1 MSMAETQTLH
11 DAFIDE
17 IRDAYD
23 AEKQLIK
30 ALPKMAKAATS
41 PELKAAF
48 ENHLEET
55 RGQVERLEEVFSAL
69 EEKVQGKHCDGIE
82 GILEEGDAVMEDE
95 FDELAMDAC
104 LIAAGQR
111 AEHYEVAAYGSLV
124 AWARSLGHPEV
135 ADLLELT
142 LNEEKAADA
151 KLTALA
157 EGGINDKAA
166 TLANEDDEE
175 GSEEET
181 PVAAGAPGRSTAK
194 KGTGP
199 AKRR

>member
-1 MSMAETQTLH
+1 MAETQTLH

-30 ALPKMAKAATS
+30 ALPKMVKAATS

-55 RGQVERLEEVFSAL
+55 RGQVERLEEVFAAL

-82 GILEEGDAVMEDE
+82 GILEEGDAVMEEE
-95 FDELAMDAC
+95 FDDVAMDAC
-104 LIAAGQR
+104 LIASGQR
-111 AEHYEVAAYGSLV
+111 AEHYEMAAYGSLI

-135 ADLLELT
+135 AELLELT

-157 EGGINDKAA
+157 EGGINDEAA
-166 TLANEDDEE
+166 TRANEEGEE
-175 GSEEET
+175 GANEEET
-181 PVAAGAPGRSTAK
+181 TVTAGAPARSSAK
-194 KGTGP
+194 KASGP
-199 AKRR
+199 TKRR

>member
-1 MSMAETQTLH
+1 MADTQTLR

-41 PELKAAF
+41 AELKAAF

-55 RGQVERLEEVFSAL
+55 RGQVERLEEVFAAL

-82 GILEEGDAVMEDE
+82 GILEEGDAVMEEE
-95 FDELAMDAC
+95 FDDKAMDAC
-104 LIAAGQR
+104 LIASGQR
-111 AEHYEVAAYGSLV
+111 AEHYEMAAYGSLI

-135 ADLLELT
+135 AELLELT

-157 EGGINDKAA
+157 EGGINDEAA
-166 TLANEDDEE
+166 TRANEEGEE
-175 GSEEET
+175 GDSEEET
-181 PVAAGAPGRSTAK
+181 TVTAGAAARSSAK
-194 KGTGP
+194 KASGP
-199 AKRR
+199 TKRR